1 MDSMDKSS
9 DKKFPVSLEF
19 FKKHIQYEELVD
31 AILKDA
37 SRGDDEKFKETLTCE
52 RKRENCIKNYYTYF
66 YTKPRIRERWAFK
79 LKPMPKGIKAKI
91 LEIPE
96 YAKKHKN
103 KEKNHADHRNQNIE
117 DLQFPKQSSSI
128 GAAVATPLQDEHFKL
143 PSNEICKDDLNKN
156 IICQPNCDQDIQGE
170 KEECWKQ
177 NGSEIASQRVSP
189 EKIYS
194 DNSSEN
200 INSAKNKMEIDNRM
214 DTDSYLASNVKPLN
228 NARKEAV
235 HILENVILVPAN
247 RLTQEQSNLEITKDK
262 QNKITSP
269 MIYFS
274 GIFNDEFLL
283 HYISRKCQDTTKQ
296 QHILKLIKEKFPLLT
311 DSNMIH
317 LSKSMEISKECFAES
332 KGSSAVDEAK
342 ILLFCNVHK
351 THTLSYIL
359 RTRHGLKYE
368 IVQILLSVTLE
379 EFQSLVHIYE
389 ADELKCDSLLMKR
402 LYQYVTANMKVWPT
416 NLFIKLEDLFNF
428 LKHKNINFQTI
439 NQNVLLEHISP
450 KFFHWSDLQNKTNF
464 LDCVRANYLRR
475 YAVEL
480 DVTNAVAMEAEIKD
494 YYNRCWKYD
503 EWIHQIP
510 VIKQELVEHLR
521 LSKETTQSDID
532 DAPSKY
538 TGLAQYF
545 SDFLM
550 APSSQQQINMS
561 PHELVI
567 SEGLADETSF
577 QSQQDPFNNSIERS
591 AQAITLGVVIPAT
604 ETNIKSEPFQML
616 KNLQFYIDGDDDDV
630 MHCTV
635 MNSEPILLDD
645 TEIDLNCS
653 ADDFENK
660 QHSRVLSLTPVMTS
674 ETPPLRQNLPY
685 LSDIIECDEITNT
698 PSFILPDD
706 PPSGSSRGS
715 TNDIQV
721 IESESDNNLEHSY
734 AQNTTEDE
742 AITSQIKQ
750 DQQPKITDFVNTITR
765 QVQHKIFVSNMHGS
779 SQLRRISERQPDVE
793 GNCVKEK
800 LIVVQAEGHQLA
812 DVPRVLRT
820 QGAQTALPSS
830 KVHNARKIIAHKDPT
845 NPTIFVPQLRHKF
858 PSLVTVRCAT
868 NLRAPQDCIAI
879 SKNTTSCDRG
889 NAIFPSNTKQPPN
902 QIAVGNN
909 NCTKSDEGLVVG
921 SNNTTSCD
929 SVNAIFKS
937 SLNQQPNQVI
947 VGNNNYTK
955 SGMTNSSVSFSSR
968 LTPIQLVS
976 KTMLHRTLCQ
986 IDYFQS
992 ISSQNIAQYQLP
1004 TIVVDSTY
1012 LQALIICDG
1021 IRIRLCNKSLSA
1033 LFPQWTSSLKQDLFI
1048 VLRDL
1053 TEYHYS
1059 LFDLSKEKSAT
1070 DIRIRVLHYLFRTAP
1085 SFSLGNLSYELGNP
1099 EFGYCYSITNNN
1111 NRSYK
1116 RKPHADLTQALKPS
1130 MVAKILELKRKLS
1143 DAMHVIRRSLK
1154 IKIKKKT
1161 VLKLENT

>member
-1 MDSMDKSS
+1 SS

-37 SRGDDEKFKETLTCE
+37 SRGDDAKYKETLTCE

-96 YAKKHKN
+96 YAKKQKN

-128 GAAVATPLQDEHFKL
+128 SATAATPLQDEHLKL
-143 PSNEICKDDLNKN
+143 SSKEICKDDVNKN
-156 IICQPNCDQDIQGE
+156 IICQPNCDKDIQGE

-177 NGSEIASQRVSP
+177 NGGESASEGVFP
-189 EKIYS
+189 EQIYIN
-194 DNSSEN
+194 NSSEN
-200 INSAKNKMEIDNRM
+200 VNSAKNQMEIDNGM
-214 DTDSYLASNVKPLN
+214 NTESYLANNVKPLN

-247 RLTQEQSNLEITKDK
+247 SASSLANNFKNDYEEILTRQQSNLEIIKDK
-262 QNKITSP
+262 QNEITSP
-269 MIYFS
+269 TIYFS

-283 HYISRKCQDTTKQ
+283 HYISRKCQDTAKQ
-296 QHILKLIKEKFPLLT
+296 QHILKLIKEKFPHLT

-317 LSKSMEISKECFAES
+317 LSKSMEISKESFAES
-332 KGSSAVDEAK
+332 KRNSVIDEAK

-368 IVQILLSVTLE
+368 IVRILLSVTLE

-389 ADELKCDSLLMKR
+389 ADELKCDSLVMER
-402 LYQYVTANMKVWPT
+402 LYRYVTTNMKVWPT

-450 KFFHWSDLQNKTNF
+450 KFFHWSDLQNTTNF
-464 LDCVRANYLRR
+464 FDCVRADYLRR

-503 EWIHQIP
+503 EWIYQTP
-510 VIKQELVEHLR
+510 MIKQELVEHLR
-521 LSKETTQSDID
+521 LSKETTQSDVD

-538 TGLAQYF
+538 TRLAEYF

-550 APSSQQQINMS
+550 APSSPEQINMS
-561 PHELVI
+561 PNELVI
-567 SEGLADETSF
+567 SENLIDETSF
-577 QSQQDPFNNSIERS
+577 QSQKDPINNSIEGS
-591 AQAITLGVVIPAT
+591 EEASPITLGVVIPAT

-630 MHCTV
+630 MHCTA

-653 ADDFENK
+653 GDDLENK
-660 QHSRVLSLTPVMTS
+660 QHSRDLSITPVMTC
-674 ETPPLRQNLPY
+674 ETLPLGQNLPY

-698 PSFILPDD
+698 PAFILPDD
-706 PPSGSSRGS
+706 PPSESSRGG

-721 IESESDNNLEHSY
+721 VESESDNNLKYSY
-734 AQNTTEDE
+734 TQNITEDE
-742 AITSQIKQ
+742 AITSQIRQEK
-750 DQQPKITDFVNTITR
+750 QPKITDFVNTVTR
-765 QVQHKIFVSNMHGS
+765 QVQHKVFDSNMHDS
-779 SQLRRISERQPDVE
+779 SQLRRTSQCQTDME
-793 GNCVKEK
+793 GNCTKEK

-812 DVPRVLRT
+812 DVPRVLKT
-820 QGAQTALPSS
+820 QDAQAVLPSNKVRIAS
-830 KVHNARKIIAHKDPT
+830 KVIAHKGPT

-858 PSLVTVRCAT
+858 PSLVTVRCPT
-868 NLRAPQDCIAI
+868 MVKIPQNMIAL
-879 SKNTTSCDRG
+879 SKNTTSCDG
-889 NAIFPSNTKQPPN
+889 DNAIFPSNTKQPTN

-909 NCTKSDEGLVVG
+909 NCAKSDEGLVVG
-921 SNNTTSCD
+921 SKNTTSCD
-929 SVNAIFKS
+929 RVNVIFKS
-937 SLNQQPNQVI
+937 SSKQQPNQ
-947 VGNNNYTK
+947 
-955 SGMTNSSVSFSSR
+955 
-968 LTPIQLVS
+968 
-976 KTMLHRTLCQ
+976 
-986 IDYFQS
+986 
-992 ISSQNIAQYQLP
+992 
-1004 TIVVDSTY
+1004 
-1012 LQALIICDG
+1012 
-1021 IRIRLCNKSLSA
+1021 
-1033 LFPQWTSSLKQDLFI
+1033 
-1048 VLRDL
+1048 
-1053 TEYHYS
+1053 
-1059 LFDLSKEKSAT
+1059 FD
-1070 DIRIRVLHYLFRTAP
+1070 
-1085 SFSLGNLSYELGNP
+1085 
-1099 EFGYCYSITNNN
+1099 
-1111 NRSYK
+1111 
-1116 RKPHADLTQALKPS
+1116 
-1130 MVAKILELKRKLS
+1130 
-1143 DAMHVIRRSLK
+1143 
-1154 IKIKKKT
+1154 
-1161 VLKLENT
+1161 